1 MYILYCLVEVRAA
14 LFPRLGDVQATLK
27 EQHGRVEDTEDYI
40 KSHLHKERGTVEADR
55 VALRGEVQRIQEQT
69 AAQLQEV
76 EQKLQDSL
84 DKRMDLL
91 EKEVG
96 NHMGQLQVCA
106 TLSSR

>member
-1 MYILYCLVEVRAA
+1 M
-14 LFPRLGDVQATLK
+14 
-27 EQHGRVEDTEDYI
+27 EDTEDYI

-55 VALRGEVQRIQEQT
+55 VALRGEVVRIQEQT

-96 NHMGQLQVCA
+96 NHMGQLQVDLM
-106 TLSSR
+106 LSVSLELS

>member
-1 MYILYCLVEVRAA
+1 M
-14 LFPRLGDVQATLK
+14 
-27 EQHGRVEDTEDYI
+27 EDTEDYI

-55 VALRGEVQRIQEQT
+55 VALRGEVGRIQEQT
-69 AAQLQEV
+69 AHQLQEV

-96 NHMGQLQVCA
+96 NHMGQLQVFEKKKCHVF
-106 TLSSR
+106 L

>member
-1 MYILYCLVEVRAA
+1 M
-14 LFPRLGDVQATLK
+14 
-27 EQHGRVEDTEDYI
+27 
-40 KSHLHKERGTVEADR
+40 EADR

-96 NHMGQLQVCA
+96 NHMGQLQVCFFDNA
-106 TLSSR
+106 HTGKVSVFIIIKLDTSLTSSVD

>member
-1 MYILYCLVEVRAA
+1 M
-14 LFPRLGDVQATLK
+14 
-27 EQHGRVEDTEDYI
+27 EDTEDYI

-96 NHMGQLQVCA
+96 NHMGQLQVCFFDNA
-106 TLSSR
+106 HTGKVSVFIFIKLDTSLTSSVD